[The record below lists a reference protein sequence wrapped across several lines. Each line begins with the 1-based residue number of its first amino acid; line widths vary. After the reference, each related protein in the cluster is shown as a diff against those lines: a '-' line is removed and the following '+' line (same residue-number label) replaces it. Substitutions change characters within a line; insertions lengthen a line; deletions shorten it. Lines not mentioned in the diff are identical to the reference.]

1 MSIADLTRLDEPTAR
16 AMIEGIRWP
25 HGARCAHCNSV
36 KVAKLGGAAGDKG
49 QYKCR
54 DCHKKFTVRVGT
66 IFEDSPL
73 PLRHWVYAFARMCAS
88 KKGISA
94 HQLHRELGITYK
106 SAWFMCHRIRHAME
120 ETGGILGGDGGAVE
134 VDETYVGGKPRKNPF
149 APRGPINPLAWRWPR
164 STKTPVV
171 ALVERGGKAR
181 ARVMERP
188 TGPEIKA
195 YMRRNIKRESL
206 IMTDES
212 KLYTGT
218 QALFQG
224 HETVN
229 HSQFEYKR
237 GNASTNEVE
246 AFFALIKRAHYG
258 THHHYSK
265 AHIDSYITEAAFKWN
280 TRKID
285 CVERTKAA
293 IAGARGKR
301 LTYRRTD

>member
-1 MSIADLTRLDEPTAR
+1 MNLAQLTKMNEDQAR
-16 AMIEGIRWP
+16 EYLESVRWP
-25 HGARCAHCNSV
+25 DGPVCPHCESKNAVKLQGASTRPGVH
-36 KVAKLGGAAGDKG
+36 
-49 QYKCR
+49 KCR
-54 DCHKKFTVRVGT
+54 DCRKQFTVTVNTVMSDSHIT
-66 IFEDSPL
+66 I
-73 PLRHWVYAFARMCAS
+73 RNWIIAFHLIASS
-88 KKGISA
+88 KKGFSA
-94 HQLHRELGITYK
+94 HQLHRTLGVTYK
-106 SAWFMCHRIRHAME
+106 SAWHLFHRIRHAMTLE
-120 ETGGILGGDGGAVE
+120 PLAGVLGGDGRIVE
-134 VDETYVGGKPRKNPF
+134 VDEAYIGGKPRKYSGEIVK
-149 APRGPINPLAWRWPR
+149 RGRG
-164 STKTPVV
+164 TKKAPVV